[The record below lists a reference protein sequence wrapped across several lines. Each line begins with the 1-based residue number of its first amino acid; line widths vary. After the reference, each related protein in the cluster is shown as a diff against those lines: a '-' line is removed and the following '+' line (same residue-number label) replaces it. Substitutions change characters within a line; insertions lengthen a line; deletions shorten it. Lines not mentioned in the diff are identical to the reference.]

1 MTTRQTFRWLGSL
14 SILMLTGFFIA
25 GCVEQEPPAL
35 TQLYSARDAIASAE
49 KAGARERF
57 PDDFASLEQ
66 RYLEARGVFYA
77 CQDARALELGQALLA
92 DANALAARPVA
103 APPPPT
109 PANQPPLAVLAPMS
123 EGQVDELLR
132 FDASGS
138 SDPDGDALTYTWD
151 FGDGTTADFTFPIAT
166 HRYSAPGNYLARVTV
181 NDGKGGSDTASATV
195 PVVRRVMLQETEEQ
209 VFFDFDKANLKP
221 AGQEALAIVV
231 QEMQANPQL
240 IAEIVGHADST
251 GSESY
256 NMGLSQ
262 RRAEAVGNHLTQ
274 QGIDASRLRL
284 SWQGETQPIAPNTTK
299 EGRAQNRR
307 AEVTVRLLPA
317 Q

>member
-1 MTTRQTFRWLGSL
+1 M
-14 SILMLTGFFIA
+14 GFFIT

-35 TQLYSARDAIASAE
+35 TQLYSARDAIYAAE
-49 KAGARERF
+49 QAGAKDRF
-57 PDDFASLEQ
+57 PDEFAMLEQ

-77 CQDARALELGQALLA
+77 CQDAKALELGQALLA
-92 DANALAARPVA
+92 DANALATRRVA
-103 APPPPT
+103 VAPPPP
-109 PANQPPLAVLAPMS
+109 PPNQPPLAAFSAVP
-123 EGQVDELLR
+123 EGEVDQLLR
-132 FDASGS
+132 FDATTS
-138 SDPDGDALTYTWD
+138 SDPDGDPLVYRWD
-151 FGDGTTADFTFPIAT
+151 FGDGTTAEFTFPIAT
-166 HRYSAPGNYLARVTV
+166 HRYKAPGNYLVQLMVA
-181 NDGKGGSDTASATV
+181 DGKGGTDTATATV

-240 IAEIVGHADST
+240 IAEIVGHTDST
-251 GSESY
+251 GPESY

-274 QGIDASRLRL
+274 QGIASNRLRL
-284 SWQGETQPIAPNTTK
+284 SWKGETEPIAPNTTK

-307 AEVTVRLLPA
+307 AEVTVRLLAA